1 MRVDLRWIGVLLLT
15 LVGAARA
22 ELRIE
27 ITQGA
32 AQTIPIAVIPYA
44 NDSGADALHAV
55 IGADLARSGQFRLV
69 PDDQLLARPTEAAQV
84 DFRDWKLVMAQ
95 YLTIGRM
102 LPQPDGRFTAQFEL
116 FNVATGQRMTG
127 ARFADVAPASKR
139 RLAHHIADLIYEA
152 ITGVRGV
159 FNTRVTYV
167 TQVGSNYELQVADAD
182 GYNPTTVLR
191 TQEPI
196 LSPTWSADGRFVAY
210 ATYANGRAAIFRQD
224 VSSGVRQLV
233 SSFPG
238 LNGAPAFSPDGGR
251 MAMVLSKDGNPDIYV
266 MDLGGGPPRRL
277 TQHYAIDTE
286 PTWSPDGRYIYF
298 TSDRSGG
305 PQVYRVPAGGGAEER
320 VTFDGNYNTRPAVS
334 PDGRK
339 IAMVHGASGRGYRI
353 AVLDIASRRLDVLTD
368 GPLDESPGFAPN
380 GQVIIYT
387 TKSGGA
393 EALATVSIDGNVR
406 QRLGV
411 AQAKVREPGWSPFSA
426 TP

>member
-1 MRVDLRWIGVLLLT
+1 MRVDLRVVGLLLLA

-32 AQTIPIAVIPYA
+32 AQTIPIAVVLYA
-44 NDSGADALHAV
+44 NDGGPNAIHEV
-55 IGADLARSGQFRLV
+55 VGADLTRSGQFRV
-69 PDDQLLARPTEAAQV
+69 VADDQMLSRPTEAAQV
-84 DFRDWKLVMAQ
+84 DFRDWQLVMAQ
-95 YLTIGRM
+95 YVTIGRL
-102 LPQPDGRFTAQFEL
+102 LPQPDGSFTAEFEL

-127 ARFADVAPASKR
+127 ARFPGVTPASKR
-139 RLAHHIADLIYEA
+139 RLAHHIDDLIYEA

-159 FNTRVTYV
+159 FGTRITYV
-167 TQVGSNYELQVADAD
+167 TQVGNNYELQVADAD
-182 GYNPTTVLR
+182 GHNPTTVLR

-196 LSPTWSADGRFVAY
+196 LSPTWSADGRYVAY
-210 ATYANGRAAIFRQD
+210 ATFANRRAAIFRQD
-224 VSSGVRQLV
+224 VGTGVRQLV

-238 LNGAPAFSPDGGR
+238 LNGAPAFSPDGSR
-251 MAMVLSKDGNPDIYV
+251 IAMVLSKDGNPDIYV
-266 MDLGGGPPRRL
+266 MALDGGPPRRL

-286 PTWSPDGRYIYF
+286 PTWSPDGRLIYF

-305 PQVYRVPAGGGAEER
+305 PQVYRVPASGGAQER
-320 VTFDGNYNTRPAVS
+320 VTFDGNYNARPAMS

-339 IAMVHGASGRGYRI
+339 LAMVHGASGRGYRV

-387 TKSGGA
+387 AKTGGA

-411 AQAKVREPGWSPFSA
+411 TQAKVREPGWSPFSA
-426 TP
+426 AP

>member
-44 NDSGADALHAV
+44 NDGGADALHAV

-102 LPQPDGRFTAQFEL
+102 LLQPDGRFTAEFEL

-152 ITGVRGV
+152 VTGVRGV

-167 TQVGSNYELQVADAD
+167 TQVGVNYELQIADAD
-182 GYNPTTVLR
+182 GYNPVTVLR

-305 PQVYRVPAGGGAEER
+305 PQVYRVPAGGGAQER

>member
-1 MRVDLRWIGVLLLT
+1 MRAERWLLGLLL
-15 LVGAARA
+15 LVGACASRA

-32 AQTIPIAVIPYA
+32 SQMIPIGVVPYA
-44 NDSGADALHAV
+44 NDGGPDSVNAV
-55 IGADLARSGQFRLV
+55 IGADLARSGQFRV
-69 PDDQLLARPTEAAQV
+69 IPDEQMLSRPTEAAQIN
-84 DFRDWKLVMAQ
+84 FRDWQLVMAQ
-95 YLTIGRM
+95 YVTIGRL
-102 LPQPDGRFTAQFEL
+102 LPQPDGRFTAEFEL

-127 ARFADVAPASKR
+127 ARFPGVALASKR
-139 RLAHHIADLIYEA
+139 QLAHHIADLIYEA

-159 FNTRVTYV
+159 FSTRITYV
-167 TQVGSNYELQVADAD
+167 TQVGNNYELQVADAD
-182 GYNPTTVLR
+182 GYNPVTVLR

-210 ATYANGRAAIFRQD
+210 ATFVNRRAAVFRQD
-224 VSSGVRQLV
+224 VSTGARQLV

-238 LNGAPAFSPDGGR
+238 LNGAPAFSPDGSR
-251 MAMVLSKDGNPDIYV
+251 MALVLSKDGNPDIYV
-266 MDLGGGPPRRL
+266 MNLAGGPPQRL

-305 PQVYRVPAGGGAEER
+305 PQIYRVPASGGAAER
-320 VTFDGNYNTRPAVS
+320 VTFEGTYNARPEVS

-339 IAMVHGASGRGYRI
+339 IAMVHSAAGQGYRI
-353 AVLDIASRRLDVLTD
+353 AVLDLASRRMDVLTD
-368 GPLDESPGFAPN
+368 GPLDESPAFAPN

-387 TKSGGA
+387 SKSGGA
-393 EALATVSIDGNVR
+393 EALATVSLDGAVR

>member
-1 MRVDLRWIGVLLLT
+1 MRAEHWLFGLLL
-15 LVGAARA
+15 LAVGCAARA

-32 AQTIPIAVIPYA
+32 AQTIPIAVVPYA
-44 NDSGADALHAV
+44 NDGGTDAIHAV
-55 IGADLARSGQFRLV
+55 IGADLARSGQFRVV
-69 PDDQLLARPTEAAQV
+69 PDDQILSRPSEAAQIN
-84 DFRDWKLVMAQ
+84 FRDFQLVMAQ
-95 YLTIGRM
+95 YLAIGRV
-102 LPQPDGRFTAQFEL
+102 LPQPDGRFTAEFEL

-127 ARFADVAPASKR
+127 ARFPGVAPASKR
-139 RLAHHIADLIYEA
+139 QLAHHIADLIYEA

-159 FNTRVTYV
+159 FGTRITYV
-167 TQVGSNYELQVADAD
+167 TQVGGNYELQVADAD
-182 GYNPTTVLR
+182 GYNPVTVLR
-191 TQEPI
+191 SQEPI

-210 ATYANGRAAIFRQD
+210 ATYANRRAAVFRQD
-224 VSSGVRQLV
+224 VSTGVRQLV

-238 LNGAPAFSPDGGR
+238 LNGAPAFSPDGSR
-251 MAMVLSKDGNPDIYV
+251 MALVLSKDGNPDVYV
-266 MDLGGGPPRRL
+266 MDLAGGPPRRL

-305 PQVYRVPAGGGAEER
+305 PQIYRVPASGGAEER
-320 VTFDGNYNTRPAVS
+320 VTFEGTYNARPALS

-339 IAMVHGASGRGYRI
+339 LAVVHGAAGRGYRI
-353 AVLDIASRRLDVLTD
+353 AVLDIPSRRLEVLTD

-380 GQVIIYT
+380 GQLIIYT
-387 TKSGGA
+387 SKSGGA
-393 EALATVSIDGNVR
+393 EALATVSIDGAVR

-411 AQAKVREPGWSPFSA
+411 SQAKVREPGWSPFGG

>member
-1 MRVDLRWIGVLLLT
+1 MRADLRVIGLLLLV

-44 NDSGADALHAV
+44 NDGGADAIHAV

-95 YLTIGRM
+95 YLTIGRVFA
-102 LPQPDGRFTAQFEL
+102 QADGRFTAEFEL

-127 ARFADVAPASKR
+127 ARFADVAASSKR

-167 TQVGSNYELQVADAD
+167 TQVGNDYELQVADAD

-305 PQVYRVPAGGGAEER
+305 PQIYRVPAGGGAEER
-320 VTFDGNYNTRPAVS
+320 VTFDGNYNTRAAVS